1 MSAMAHTP
9 HGTIVS
15 ILGGSDVVV
24 VVVVIFTS
32 DNCAAINDD
41 NNVVPSQFCTVR
53 LALHGRG
60 VNVSIFSISSRVG
73 STSSVVDLGVE
84 ARRRERDD
92 DIADTSCVKSRFA
105 TAAIR
110 SSMVSTFFCIII
122 QLLTLSSK
130 L

>member
-1 MSAMAHTP
+1 MSAMAHIP

-15 ILGGSDVVV
+15 ILFDVVV
-24 VVVVIFTS
+24 FTS

-60 VNVSIFSISSRVG
+60 VNVSIFSINSRVG

-92 DIADTSCVKSRFA
+92 DVADTSCVKSRVA

-122 QLLTLSSK
+122 QLI
-130 L
+130 